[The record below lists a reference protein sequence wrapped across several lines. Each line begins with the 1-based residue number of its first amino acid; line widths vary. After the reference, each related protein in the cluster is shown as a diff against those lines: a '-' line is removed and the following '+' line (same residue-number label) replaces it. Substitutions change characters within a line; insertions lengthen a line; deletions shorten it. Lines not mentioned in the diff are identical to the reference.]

1 MDLHDSTAVAAGA
14 PGRTLRWD
22 DSRWLML
29 AAALLLF
36 VSLGARELWTHEG
49 RWAEICRE
57 MDQSGDW
64 LHPREFGEASYD
76 KPPLSYWLILAAS
89 TFTGGLNEWALR
101 LPSAF
106 AGLLLVWITVRLGR
120 RLFDGPTGLL
130 AGWLLVSAPFFA
142 FWSRTAGAEMLNVAG
157 IAGAV
162 LWHLEK
168 REKPSFLNYFL
179 FFSILAVTSMTK
191 GLVGAAIPLILV
203 SVDFAFGSGW
213 EKRIRASIVPAGLLA
228 VLLYLSPVFLAELQT
243 PGGASASLGAL
254 LHESVGRY
262 VRAFDHVEPFHHY
275 FQYLGFYL
283 LPWTPC
289 FVMAAWRLGR
299 GWSRST
305 PAAKWL
311 GLATAAI
318 FVFFQCSSSRRN
330 YYILPILPFALLM
343 AASWLRSVASA
354 PARRW
359 TMGLVSAGAIG
370 AFAWFAVA
378 LPAIESEGSK
388 RILGHEVRESASVR
402 SPWSD
407 WRVILVNL
415 PPSYA
420 FYIGSERETRRCDVE
435 IAADLFTH
443 DRRTI
448 IVANRA
454 AVAELLKRLPRTT
467 LIHERPARP
476 IYWNKETTR
485 TWEGVALL
493 PS

>member
-1 MDLHDSTAVAAGA
+1 MSLPASEAVAAERPA
-14 PGRTLRWD
+14 RTLRWD
-22 DSRWLML
+22 DPRWLML
-29 AAALLLF
+29 AAAALLF
-36 VSLGARELWTHEG
+36 VSLGSRELWTHEG

-57 MDQSGDW
+57 MEQSGDW

-76 KPPLSYWLILAAS
+76 KPPLSYWLILATS

-101 LPSAF
+101 LPSAV

-130 AGWLLVSAPFFA
+130 AGWMLVSAPFFA
-142 FWSRTAGAEMLNVAG
+142 YWSRTAGAEMLNAAG
-157 IAGAV
+157 IAGAA

-168 REKPSFLNYFL
+168 RETPGFLNYFV
-179 FFSILAVTSMTK
+179 FFSILAATSLTK
-191 GLVGAAIPLILV
+191 GLVGAAIPLMLV
-203 SVDFAFGSGW
+203 AIDFAFGSGW
-213 EKRIRASIVPAGLLA
+213 KKRIKASIVPAGLLA
-228 VLLYLSPVFLAELQT
+228 LLLYLSPVLLAELRS
-243 PGGASASLGAL
+243 PGGARASLATS

-262 VRAFDHVEPFHHY
+262 FNAFDHVEPFHHY
-275 FQYLGFYL
+275 FMYLGFYL
-283 LPWTPC
+283 LPWTP
-289 FVMAAWRLGR
+289 FFAIAAWRLGR
-299 GWSRST
+299 RWSGSAA
-305 PAAKWL
+305 AAKWL

-318 FVFFQCSSSRRN
+318 FIFFQASSSRRN

-343 AASWLRSVASA
+343 AASWLRSVELSS
-354 PARRW
+354 ARRW
-359 TMGLVSAGAIG
+359 TMSLVPVGAIG
-370 AFAWFAVA
+370 AFAWFAVV

-388 RILGHEVRESASVR
+388 RILGQEVRESASVR

-407 WRVILVNL
+407 WHVVLVNL

-420 FYIGSERETRRCDVE
+420 FYIGSEQETRRCEVE

-454 AVAELLKRLPRTT
+454 VVAELLKRLPRAT
-467 LIHERPARP
+467 LIQEHPVRPF
-476 IYWNKETTR
+476 YWNKETTR